1 MLRGR
6 LMMPGYRTGDLAAR
20 AIARSLFRRLAGGQL
35 TVIEGQR
42 HERFG
47 QPGELEAT
55 LHVMHPALW
64 RTALVGGGVGLAE
77 AYMGG
82 LWDSD
87 DMVAVLR
94 VLARNL
100 DRINRLL
107 RNPLTRI
114 RTASHVL
121 DRFRAPT
128 PDDDRRNIQA
138 HYDLGDDFFKLF
150 LDPTMAYSC
159 ALFERPDMSLEQA
172 STAKFERLCRQLRIT
187 NDSHIIEIGTGWGGF
202 AVHAAGRSGCRV
214 TTTTI

>member
-6 LMMPGYRTGDLAAR
+6 QMMPGYRTGDLAAR
-20 AIARSLFRRLAGGQL
+20 AIARSLFRRLTGGQL

-42 HERFG
+42 RDRFG

-55 LHVMHPALW
+55 LRVMHPALW
-64 RTALVGGGVGLAE
+64 RTALAGGGVGFAE
-77 AYMGG
+77 AYMSG

-114 RTASHVL
+114 RTAAHVL
-121 DRFRAPT
+121 DRF
-128 PDDDRRNIQA
+128 
-138 HYDLGDDFFKLF
+138 
-150 LDPTMAYSC
+150 
-159 ALFERPDMSLEQA
+159 
-172 STAKFERLCRQLRIT
+172 
-187 NDSHIIEIGTGWGGF
+187 
-202 AVHAAGRSGCRV
+202 
-214 TTTTI
+214 